1 MPQISQLAETFSSQI
16 VWLLVF
22 FAITYFIVGR
32 GMVPR
37 VMDTMDRRSKQIAD
51 DISAAH
57 AAREQADKEEEDWRA
72 RENENRARAQALI
85 SEAKAEA
92 AAKSEKKIAAAQKRL
107 DKKLEEADER
117 IAASRNDA
125 LEEIET
131 VATDATQDIVA
142 RLAGIKVAKPA
153 AKSAVKESLANG

>member
-57 AAREQADKEEEDWRA
+57 AAREQADKEEEAWRA

-117 IAASRNDA
+117 IAASRKDA

>member
-1 MPQISQLAETFSSQI
+1 MPQIAQLAETFSSQI
-16 VWLLVF
+16 FWLLVF
-22 FAITYFIVGR
+22 FGITFFVVGR

-57 AAREQADKEEEDWRA
+57 ATREQADKEEEAWRA

-117 IAASRNDA
+117 IAASRKDA